1 MTTRIS
7 PLPSYRRAK
16 GHGDAGSMG
25 WMHPMMMVRVA
36 VMMPV
41 VRRIGKTCRG
51 KQQQRSR
58 DSDELTHDST
68 LI

>member
-1 MTTRIS
+1 
-7 PLPSYRRAK
+7 
-16 GHGDAGSMG
+16 MG

-51 KQQQRSR
+51 KQQQRDR
-58 DSDELTHDST
+58 DSSELTHDST